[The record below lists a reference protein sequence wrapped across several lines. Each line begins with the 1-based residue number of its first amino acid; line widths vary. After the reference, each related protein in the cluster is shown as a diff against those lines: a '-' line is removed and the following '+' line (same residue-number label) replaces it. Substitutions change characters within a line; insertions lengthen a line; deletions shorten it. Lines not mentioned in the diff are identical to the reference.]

1 MKHIGA
7 TLLLLIT
14 CSAGLAQDWILKK
27 DEQDIKVY
35 TKQNNSSGFDSFRAT
50 MKVNVSVGEITKF
63 LKNMDKY
70 PEAFP
75 ETKELKILKRPNDS
89 TQIQYTYTEAPWPVS
104 DRDGVY
110 EMIFRTNSKTGQMS
124 TRARALPSFI
134 SEKEGVVRIKRSESY
149 WNATPIGQNKIR
161 LEYIVNAD
169 PGGSIPG
176 WLANS
181 AAVDIPFDTFVNIR
195 KALTR

>member
-1 MKHIGA
+1 MKHIVA
-7 TLLLLIT
+7 ILFLLIIYR
-14 CSAGLAQDWILKK
+14 SGLAQDWFLKK
-27 DEQDIKVY
+27 DEQGIKVY
-35 TKQNNSSGFDSFRAT
+35 TKRSKSSGFDSFLAA
-50 MKVNVSVGEITKF
+50 MEVNVSVGEITEF

-75 ETKELKILKRPNDS
+75 DTKKLKILKRPNDS

-110 EMIFRTNSKTGQMS
+110 EMIFRTNSKTRQLL
-124 TRARALPSFI
+124 TRARALPTFI
-134 SEKEGVVRIKRSESY
+134 PEKEGVVRIQRSESY
-149 WNATPIGQNKIR
+149 WIATPIGQNKTR

-169 PGGSIPG
+169 PGGSIPE

-195 KALTR
+195 KTLSK